1 MPALLDEE
9 FSLDHEAGAGKAG
22 RACSRQHGQ
31 LVESGNLIREYG
43 HFGTQHSDATATLRF

>member
-9 FSLDHEAGAGKAG
+9 FSLDQEAGAGKAG
-22 RACSRQHGQ
+22 RACSRQHGE
-31 LVESGNLIREYG
+31 VIESGNLIRGYG